1 MDENENQVGGAVR
14 RAAGRMQGA
23 AGEFLGDARA
33 QVEGAARDVAGR
45 AQEAYGG
52 ARDLAR
58 SGAARV
64 GRGVERQPVIAL
76 LIVGAIGYAL
86 GLLTAYAVSARR

>member
-1 MDENENQVGGAVR
+1 MDENRTVGAAR
-14 RAAGRMQGA
+14 RAAGKVRGA
-23 AGEFLGDARA
+23 AGELLGGAKG

-52 ARDLAR
+52 ARDMAR

-64 GRGVERQPVIAL
+64 GRGVERQPVLAL
-76 LIVGAIGYAL
+76 LIAGAIGYAL
-86 GLLTAYAVSARR
+86 GLLTAYAASARR